1 MFQRRRLTWGNG
13 KTASPP
19 PSTPSVGN
27 VLEPSHPATQ
37 PDPDKD
43 SAKTGDPGDWGD
55 TPTSGPYDNGVPP
68 STPGYDEA
76 GAEHPA
82 AKKAAE
88 EAALMDGLK
97 RRAQKAIKIVEAC
110 AAPDADPAAMKTAA
124 MNIME
129 LPEEKID
136 AAGQLLTKLGFF
148 TAMDDD
154 DMDDDAMSQLAE
166 LEEAVEAMKQQ
177 MGMGDLG
184 DMMGGGHKGDD
195 LIVDESPGDDI
206 GDPNTFMG
214 MGDEGMGD
222 EMSMMPMM
230 SSDPEIQAMYQA
242 MVQEDAMSH
251 MAKDDD
257 KDEDDKDDKED
268 HLFQKKKAALEGQ
281 IKALKKAMDDME
293 DDDSEEAKEAKK
305 AAAETL
311 KSSLKRLAA
320 LAAEKNNEP
329 SPLERLKAATEAA
342 AKIAADDEDN
352 GDEDNGNGNGD
363 EDNGDDDGDD
373 DKEAKKAA
381 AAAAAAAAEAQ
392 GTSPDDAIVLDNAHQ
407 AAVDP
412 MGLTAGEGD
421 TPMVGND
428 SILSL
433 LYKNSSEDEEAEEDE
448 GDEEASKKAHQQ
460 RAASTRPRPQA
471 PAPKTGIDALG
482 TLTRTASEGTP
493 GADVQK
499 LSSIWQS
506 KPDVSDHFQ

>member
-1 MFQRRRLTWGNG
+1 MFQRRRLTWGNNG

-82 AKKAAE
+82 SKKAAE
-88 EAALMDGLK
+88 EAELMDGLK

-110 AAPDADPAAMKTAA
+110 AAKDADPAAMKTAA

-166 LEEAVEAMKQQ
+166 LEQAVEAMKQQ
-177 MGMGDLG
+177 MGMGD
-184 DMMGGGHKGDD
+184 DMMGGGHQSDD

-206 GDPNTFMG
+206 DDPNSFMG
-214 MGDEGMGD
+214 MGDDPMA
-222 EMSMMPMM
+222 MMPMM
-230 SSDPEIQAMYQA
+230 SSDPEIQAMYQS
-242 MVQEDAMSH
+242 MMQEDAMSH
-251 MAKDDD
+251 MAKDDED
-257 KDEDDKDDKED
+257 KDDDKDDKED
-268 HLFQKKKAALEGQ
+268 HLFKKKKAALEGQ

-305 AAAETL
+305 AAKEAL
-311 KSSLKRLAA
+311 KSSLQRLAA
-320 LAAEKNNEP
+320 LSSKPAEP
-329 SPLERLKAATEAA
+329 SPLDRLKAATKAA
-342 AKIAADDEDN
+342 AKAAE
-352 GDEDNGNGNGD
+352 E
-363 EDNGDDDGDD
+363 EEEEEVVEESEESDDDGDE
-373 DKEAKKAA
+373 EASKKAA
-381 AAAAAAAAEAQ
+381 AEAAAAAAEAQ
-392 GTSPDDAIVLDNAHQ
+392 GTSAEDAIVLDNAHQ

-412 MGLTAGEGD
+412 MGLTAGESE
-421 TPMVGND
+421 TPIVGND

-433 LYKNSSEDEEAEEDE
+433 LYKNSSEDEEAEEDDK
-448 GDEEASKKAHQQ
+448 DEEANKKAHQQ
-460 RAASTRPRPQA
+460 RAASTPRPQA
-471 PAPKTGIDALG
+471 PAPKSGIDALG